1 MNRRYF
7 FEHPVISGII
17 PVDNQEFIEKL
28 NDIELKEG
36 KRVNEKPP
44 VYIKSIQKDET
55 IILSGFTKYNTQ
67 F

>member
-1 MNRRYF
+1 MNRQYF

-36 KRVNEKPP
+36 ERVNEKPP